1 MHLDLAGRPSKPCL
15 ALAILKHTLG
25 FIQSLVVY
33 ICARVHMHEVTCHSP
48 CRGQRTTLRAFPPA
62 PPTLFSLSSL
72 TGLELTKQPR
82 VMSQQSP
89 GICLSV
95 TLQSSRDYKSMLD
108 THTHTPFSCRFQ
120 ESNSNSSTSQIHLYP

>member
-48 CRGQRTTLRAFPPA
+48 CRGQRTTWESVISVHL
-62 PPTLFSLSSL
+62 TVSSN
-72 TGLELTKQPR
+72 
-82 VMSQQSP
+82 S
-89 GICLSV
+89 
-95 TLQSSRDYKSMLD
+95 
-108 THTHTPFSCRFQ
+108 HHTP
-120 ESNSNSSTSQIHLYP
+120 E